1 MKRKICFNIVNICEK
16 GGEERICTMLA
27 NHLADL
33 GYEIHIISF
42 YANKGLTPFYYISD
56 SIKLYNLLPHTFE
69 RHVHF
74 LLGWLGHSQRKYERY
89 IKKNNIGLIIDVATV
104 RSPFTTPIAQK
115 LGIKHIAWDHFCYQ
129 YFLEHPSYKR
139 ILPCLQ
145 TGVDKLVLLT
155 DKDVHNYTSLANV
168 PSEKVVRIYN
178 FSAIEEEDVTP
189 HNSNVVLAMGRL
201 HKQKGFDLLL
211 DAWAIVETKNK
222 EWQLE
227 IVGDGPERINLLRQI
242 EKLQLQR
249 VTISPATPNPKSKY
263 EKAAIFALPSRVEG
277 LGLTLIEAC
286 YMSLPVVAFSCPNG
300 PLELL
305 EDGKTGILVQ
315 EEDTK
320 SLAEKLVMLMDDA
333 NLRLVIGTNAFHSIR
348 KINTSE
354 IIDQWVELIESMDS
368 PQ

>member
-1 MKRKICFNIVNICEK
+1 MKKIIGFNIINICEK

-42 YANKGLTPFYYISD
+42 YANNGLTPFYYISNK
-56 SIKLYNLLPHTFE
+56 IRLHNLLPNSFE
-69 RHVHF
+69 RFIHF
-74 LLGWLGHSQRKYERY
+74 HFGWLEYAQRKYERY
-89 IKKNNIGLIIDVATV
+89 IKKNDIDLIIDVATV

-115 LGIKHIAWDHFCYQ
+115 LGIKHIAWDHFCYR
-129 YFLEHPSYKR
+129 YFLEHPSRKR

-145 TGVDKLVLLT
+145 KGIDKLVLLT
-155 DKDVHNYTSLANV
+155 DKDVQNYTCLAKV

-222 EWQLE
+222 EWKLE

-249 VTISPATPNPKSKY
+249 VTISPATSNPKSKY
-263 EKAAIFALPSRVEG
+263 EKASIFALPSRVEG

-305 EDGKTGILVQ
+305 EDGKTGLLVP
-315 EEDTK
+315 EKDTK
-320 SLAEKLVMLMDDA
+320 SMADKLVMLMNDTK
-333 NLRLVIGTNAFHSIR
+333 LRTSIGTAAFKSIQEINKN
-348 KINTSE
+348 KIVLQWKDL
-354 IIDQWVELIESMDS
+354 IDSMFI
-368 PQ
+368 